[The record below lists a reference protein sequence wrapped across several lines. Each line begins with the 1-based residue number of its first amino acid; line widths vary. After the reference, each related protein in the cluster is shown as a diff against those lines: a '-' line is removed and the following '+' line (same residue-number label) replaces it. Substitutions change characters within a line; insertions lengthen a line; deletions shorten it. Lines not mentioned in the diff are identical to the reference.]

1 MSGCGQNTPGRDGPP
16 GRRRHGGSFFDFS
29 RRPKCGRRGH
39 SEKAAVR
46 RRQVAER
53 DPTAGGKKKKK
64 KRGCRVAL
72 ARGENSPELAGTG
85 TVKMTARRTLRFTVK
100 FVRPELG

>member
-1 MSGCGQNTPGRDGPP
+1 M
-16 GRRRHGGSFFDFS
+16 
-29 RRPKCGRRGH
+29 
-39 SEKAAVR
+39 
-46 RRQVAER
+46 
-53 DPTAGGKKKKK
+53 
-64 KRGCRVAL
+64 AL